1 MSVTFDQ
8 RKFLGGSTSTP
19 AGVGP
24 GLYDLAAAYDAL
36 AASSKN
42 AASSSFL
49 SKSSSRHKNSVS
61 TACSANLYST
71 KSTSD
76 GRRSPRAAVE
86 SFVREAAGQPASSCS
101 ALRRCSDA
109 ARALSADV

>member
-42 AASSSFL
+42 AASSSF
-49 SKSSSRHKNSVS
+49 
-61 TACSANLYST
+61 
-71 KSTSD
+71 
-76 GRRSPRAAVE
+76 RRSARWA
-86 SFVREAAGQPASSCS
+86 REASE
-101 ALRRCSDA
+101 R
-109 ARALSADV
+109 

>member
-1 MSVTFDQ
+1 MSVTFDP

-49 SKSSSRHKNSVS
+49 SKSSKNNPRSVS
-61 TACSANLYST
+61 YTHLTLPT
-71 KSTSD
+71 K
-76 GRRSPRAAVE
+76 A
-86 SFVREAAGQPASSCS
+86 
-101 ALRRCSDA
+101 
-109 ARALSADV
+109 